1 MRTSPIYLLV
11 LLLIPFLTQART
23 ISDIEVAE
31 EVQID
36 ASSPVLN
43 LNGASLRRT
52 YMIVKTYVGGL
63 YLENPTQDGSQI
75 IESNEYKRMMFHV
88 LLKRVTARK
97 VARALKEALVVNITD
112 EQNER
117 LEPQINQFLDMFD
130 GKLHKDDEVNIDYI
144 PGIGTKVTIAGA
156 EKGVIPGK
164 EFSDALLSVWVG
176 KQPVSDTFKDD
187 ILGIH

>member
-1 MRTSPIYLLV
+1 MRTSPLLALV
-11 LLLIPFLTQART
+11 LMLIPLITQART
-23 ISDIEVAE
+23 VGDIQVAE

-43 LNGASLRRT
+43 LNGASMRRT
-52 YMIVKTYVGGL
+52 YMIVQTYVGGL
-63 YLENPTQDGSQI
+63 YLETPSKNGDDI
-75 IESNEYKRMMFHV
+75 IESDEYKRMMFHV

-112 EQNER
+112 EQNDR
-117 LEPQINQFLDMFD
+117 LEPSINQFLDMFD

-144 PGIGTKVTIAGA
+144 PGKGTRVTIAGK
-156 EKGVIPGK
+156 EKGIIPGK

-176 KQPVSDTFKDD
+176 KQPVSDSFKED
-187 ILGIH
+187 ILGLN